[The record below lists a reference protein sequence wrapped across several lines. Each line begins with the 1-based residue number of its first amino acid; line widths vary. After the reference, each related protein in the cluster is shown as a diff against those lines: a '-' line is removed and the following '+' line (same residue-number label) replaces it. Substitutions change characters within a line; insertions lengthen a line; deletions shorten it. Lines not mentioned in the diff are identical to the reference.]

1 MNTIKIIGIVVLILG
16 LVGLGVGGAFVGM
29 GIAKNNQISTALR
42 AEKVTLGISTEDVSK
57 GQVVDTMSEA
67 QKAADTLTEHRR
79 SIAPTYSDLLAGA
92 RFDPTNATQLTYAQG
107 MNLQN
112 YMYTAVIGFGLA
124 QSIIANGAF
133 MIATGLALVVVG
145 FAMFKLSK
153 KTS

>member
-1 MNTIKIIGIVVLILG
+1 
-16 LVGLGVGGAFVGM
+16 
-29 GIAKNNQISTALR
+29 
-42 AEKVTLGISTEDVSK
+42 
-57 GQVVDTMSEA
+57 
-67 QKAADTLTEHRR
+67 
-79 SIAPTYSDLLAGA
+79 
-92 RFDPTNATQLTYAQG
+92 